1 MHNLIPIGLLVTKL
15 LGTLKIIMAIGGIIM
30 LYVLMKIVAREFRS
44 KAKLETNTQKEFQD
58 QYKDQ
63 LLR

>member
-1 MHNLIPIGLLVTKL
+1 MHNLIPIGLLATRL

-30 LYVLMKIVAREFRS
+30 LYVLMSIMARGIRS
-44 KAKLETNTQKEFQD
+44 KAKQEANTQNEFQD

-63 LLR
+63 LHR